1 MNYIITEKEFDEVAR
16 LISNR
21 YMYILKRYIDYK
33 PYEVPSYSEL
43 LDEKNEFE
51 YMIDI
56 LSGVKTRSE
65 GKE

>member
-1 MNYIITEKEFDEVAR
+1 MIYIITEKEFDNLAR

-21 YMYILKRYIDYK
+21 YMHTLKRYIDYK

-43 LDEKNEFE
+43 LDEKNELE
-51 YMIDI
+51 SVIDI

>member
-1 MNYIITEKEFDEVAR
+1 MNYIITEKEFDNLAR

-21 YMYILKRYIDYK
+21 YMHILKRYIDYK

-51 YMIDI
+51 SVIDI